1 MKNKFR
7 LEKYALPEKYEIF
20 LEPDLENEKF
30 SGSEFID
37 LSINESTNQ
46 IKLNSI
52 GLDITNSKLLDK
64 DGNEFI
70 PEIKFDKE
78 HEIVE
83 FNFKN
88 EIDNGKYKL
97 YLEFSGVLNN
107 SLRGFYM
114 STYKDPNGKSHKIG
128 TTQFESTDARRAFPC
143 FDEPEFKSIFS
154 IKIKVPKKLF
164 TVSNSSIKNISD
176 EGDNLIYEF
185 NDTIKMSTY
194 LVAFIMGPFEATDEL
209 NVDGIPLRIV
219 YPEGKGS
226 LSKYALEVGEFALK
240 YFSDYFGRPY
250 PGDKLDMIAIPD
262 FASGAME
269 NLGCITYREALLLV
283 DENNAT
289 QGELIRIADVICH
302 EIAHMWFGDLVTMKW
317 WNGIWLN
324 EAFATFMATKAVD
337 VYNKECKRWVQFGI
351 ERSAAF
357 DVDSLHSTRPIE
369 FEVISPDDASAMF
382 DLLTYEKGGA
392 VLRMLEQYVG
402 ENSFR
407 DGIRSYL
414 NSHEFANTETSDLW
428 DSIEEFSSIPVRD
441 TMNTWILQPGYP
453 RLKFSNNNN
462 FIQIDQETFKY
473 DNLDNDFSW
482 NVPVEIVSDKK
493 NEKLLLTKNN
503 FKTDIKIN
511 DFIYGNLNSNGFYRS
526 EYSEEILVNQIFKN
540 LNNLN
545 ELEKFSLV
553 DDLWSSVTSNNNNIN
568 IFYELCMKLNLDNST
583 DLQSLIISTFGV
595 GKRYSVDDNKV
606 KMMKIVDK
614 YLQDLLGNIGNEYK
628 SSENIKIT
636 ELRALIYRGLGI
648 TCENI
653 EFIESAKKIYDEYT
667 NNRDSVEP
675 NLAAASIAIMA
686 NNGDENLH
694 NEFFNKYLETQI
706 PQEKIRFLYSLSDF
720 KSSDLINKT
729 LEISLTEKIK
739 NQDAP
744 YLIATTLRNYR
755 HSNIA
760 WDFIEKNWKKIND
773 IFPNNTIP
781 RMFGGIKSISDNDLA
796 NRVDLFFEKN
806 PIPQGQKTID
816 QNIEK
821 MKINLKFVEYQSK
834 LLNNWLLDK

>member
-7 LEKYALPEKYEIF
+7 LEKYALPKKYEIF
-20 LEPDLENEKF
+20 IEPDLENEKF
-30 SGSEFID
+30 AGNEKIQ
-37 LSINESTNQ
+37 IQIKESTNQ

-52 GLDITNSKLLDK
+52 GLKIYKPKLIDSNN
-64 DGNEFI
+64 NEYI
-70 PEIKFDKE
+70 PEINFDNK

-83 FNFKN
+83 FNFDQ
-88 EIDNGKYKL
+88 EIKEGAYEL
-97 YLEFSGVLNN
+97 YLEFSGILDN

-114 STYKDPNGKSHKIG
+114 STYQDPKGKLHKIG

-154 IKIKVPKKLF
+154 IKLKVPKDLF
-164 TVSNSSIKNISD
+164 TVSNSSLKNTTN
-176 EGDNLIYEF
+176 EDNKLIYEF

-209 NVDGIPLRIV
+209 IVDGTPLRIV
-219 YPEGKGS
+219 FPEGKKD
-226 LSKYALEVGEFALK
+226 LSKFALDVGEFALK
-240 YFSDYFGRPY
+240 YFTDYFGRPY

-283 DENNAT
+283 DEKNAT
-289 QGELIRIADVICH
+289 QGELTRIADVICH

-337 VYNKECKRWVQFGI
+337 VFNKDWKRWVQFGI

-402 ENSFR
+402 EDQFR

-414 NSHEFANTETSDLW
+414 KKHEFSNTETSDLW

-441 TMNTWILQPGYP
+441 TMNTWILQPGFP
-453 RLKFSNNNN
+453 RLKFKDNNGYLELS
-462 FIQIDQETFKY
+462 QETFKY
-473 DNLDNDFSW
+473 DNINNDFNW
-482 NVPVEIVSDKK
+482 KVPIEISSDGKK
-493 NEKLLLTKNN
+493 NKILLEGNKLS
-503 FKTDIKIN
+503 TDILIDK
-511 DFIYGNLNSNGFYRS
+511 FIYGNSNSNGFYRS
-526 EYSEEILVNQIFKN
+526 EYSEDILVNQIFNN
-540 LNNLN
+540 LSNLN

-553 DDLWSSVTSNNNNIN
+553 DDLWSSVTSNNNDIN
-568 IFYELCMKLNLDNST
+568 LFYELCMKLNLDNST
-583 DLQSLIISTFGV
+583 DLQSLIISTFSI
-595 GKRYSVDDNKV
+595 GKRYSNDNNKE
-606 KMMKIVDK
+606 KMISIVST
-614 YLQDLLGNIGNEYK
+614 YLKKLLENVGNIQNQNE
-628 SSENIKIT
+628 NVQIT
-636 ELRALIYRGLGI
+636 ELRALIFRGLGI
-648 TCENI
+648 TCEDE
-653 EFIESAKKIYDEYT
+653 EFIQKAKNIYQDYI
-667 NNRDSVEP
+667 DGKPDVEP
-675 NLAAASIAIMA
+675 NLAASAIAIMA
-686 NNGDENLH
+686 NNGDKQLH
-694 NEFFNKYLETQI
+694 EQFLDKYTNSQI
-706 PQEKIRFLYSLSDF
+706 PQEKIRFLYSLSEF
-720 KSSDLINKT
+720 KSNGLAKKT
-729 LEISLTEKIK
+729 LEMAISKKIK

-744 YLIATTLRNYR
+744 YLIATTLRNFR
-755 HSNIA
+755 HSLTTWN
-760 WDFIEKNWKKIND
+760 FIEENWKKINE

-781 RMFGGIKSISDNDLA
+781 RMFGGIKSISDNNLA
-796 NRVDLFFEKN
+796 NRVNIFFEKN

-821 MKINLKFVEYQSK
+821 MNINLKFVDNQSK
-834 LLNNWLLDK
+834 ILNNWLGSK

>member
-7 LEKYALPEKYEIF
+7 LEKYALPKKYEIF
-20 LEPDLENEKF
+20 IEPDLENEKF
-30 SGSEFID
+30 AGNEKIQ
-37 LSINESTNQ
+37 IQIKESTNQ

-52 GLDITNSKLLDK
+52 GLKIYKPKLIDSNN
-64 DGNEFI
+64 NEYI
-70 PEIKFDKE
+70 PEINFDNK

-83 FNFKN
+83 FNFDQ
-88 EIDNGKYKL
+88 EIKEGAYEL
-97 YLEFSGVLNN
+97 YLEFSGILDN

-114 STYKDPNGKSHKIG
+114 STYQDPKGKLHKIG

-154 IKIKVPKKLF
+154 IKLKVPKDLF
-164 TVSNSSIKNISD
+164 TVSNSSLKNTIN
-176 EGDNLIYEF
+176 EDNKLIYEF

-194 LVAFIMGPFEATDEL
+194 LVAFIMGPFEETDEL
-209 NVDGIPLRIV
+209 IVDGTPLRIV
-219 YPEGKGS
+219 FPEGKKD
-226 LSKYALEVGEFALK
+226 LSKFALDVGEFALK
-240 YFSDYFGRPY
+240 YFTDYFGRPY

-283 DENNAT
+283 DEKNAT
-289 QGELIRIADVICH
+289 QGELTRIADVICH

-337 VYNKECKRWVQFGI
+337 VFNKDWKRWVQFGI

-402 ENSFR
+402 EDQFR

-414 NSHEFANTETSDLW
+414 KKHEFSNTETSDLW

-441 TMNTWILQPGYP
+441 TMNTWILQPGFP
-453 RLKFSNNNN
+453 RLKFKDNNGYLELS
-462 FIQIDQETFKY
+462 QETFKY
-473 DNLDNDFSW
+473 DNINNDFNW
-482 NVPVEIVSDKK
+482 KVPIEISSDGKK
-493 NEKLLLTKNN
+493 NKILLEGNKLS
-503 FKTDIKIN
+503 TDILIDK
-511 DFIYGNLNSNGFYRS
+511 FIYGNSNSNGFYRS
-526 EYSEEILVNQIFKN
+526 EYSEDILVNQIFNN
-540 LNNLN
+540 LSNLN

-553 DDLWSSVTSNNNNIN
+553 DDLWSSVTSNNNDIN
-568 IFYELCMKLNLDNST
+568 LFYELCMKLNLDNST
-583 DLQSLIISTFGV
+583 DLQSLIISTFSI
-595 GKRYSVDDNKV
+595 GKRYSNDNNKE
-606 KMMKIVDK
+606 KMISIVST
-614 YLQDLLGNIGNEYK
+614 YLKKLLENVGNIQNQNE
-628 SSENIKIT
+628 NVQIT
-636 ELRALIYRGLGI
+636 ELRALIFRGLGI
-648 TCENI
+648 TCEDE
-653 EFIESAKKIYDEYT
+653 EFIQKAKNIYQDYI
-667 NNRDSVEP
+667 DGKPDVEP
-675 NLAAASIAIMA
+675 NLAASAIAIMA
-686 NNGDENLH
+686 NNGDKQLH
-694 NEFFNKYLETQI
+694 EQFLDKYTNSQI
-706 PQEKIRFLYSLSDF
+706 PQEKIRFLYSLSEF
-720 KSSDLINKT
+720 KSNDLANKT
-729 LEISLTEKIK
+729 LEMAISKKIK

-744 YLIATTLRNYR
+744 YLIATTLRNFR
-755 HSNIA
+755 HSLTTWN
-760 WDFIEKNWKKIND
+760 FIEENWKKINE

-781 RMFGGIKSISDNDLA
+781 RMFGGIKSISDNNLA
-796 NRVDLFFEKN
+796 NRVNIFFEKN

-821 MKINLKFVEYQSK
+821 MNINLKFVDNQSK
-834 LLNNWLLDK
+834 ILNNWLGSK

>member
-7 LEKYALPEKYEIF
+7 LEKYALPKKYEIF
-20 LEPDLENEKF
+20 IEPDLENEKF
-30 SGSEFID
+30 AGNEKIQ
-37 LSINESTNQ
+37 IQIKESTNQ

-52 GLDITNSKLLDK
+52 GLKIYKPKLIDSNN
-64 DGNEFI
+64 NEYI
-70 PEIKFDKE
+70 PEINFDNK

-83 FNFKN
+83 FNFDQ
-88 EIDNGKYKL
+88 EIKEGAYEL
-97 YLEFSGVLNN
+97 YLEFSGILDN

-114 STYKDPNGKSHKIG
+114 STYQDPKGKLHKIG

-154 IKIKVPKKLF
+154 IKLKVPKDLF
-164 TVSNSSIKNISD
+164 TVSNSSLKNTIN
-176 EGDNLIYEF
+176 EDNKLIYEF

-209 NVDGIPLRIV
+209 IVDGTPLRIV
-219 YPEGKGS
+219 FPEGKKD
-226 LSKYALEVGEFALK
+226 LSKFALDVGEFALK
-240 YFSDYFGRPY
+240 YFTDYFGRPY

-283 DENNAT
+283 DEKNAT
-289 QGELIRIADVICH
+289 QGELTRIADVICH

-337 VYNKECKRWVQFGI
+337 VFNKDWKRWVQFGI

-402 ENSFR
+402 EDQFR

-414 NSHEFANTETSDLW
+414 KKHEFSNTETSDLW

-441 TMNTWILQPGYP
+441 TMNTWILQPGFP
-453 RLKFSNNNN
+453 RLKFKDNNGYLELS
-462 FIQIDQETFKY
+462 QETFKY
-473 DNLDNDFSW
+473 DNINNDFNW
-482 NVPVEIVSDKK
+482 KVPIEISSDGKK
-493 NEKLLLTKNN
+493 NKILLEGNKLS
-503 FKTDIKIN
+503 TDILIDK
-511 DFIYGNLNSNGFYRS
+511 FIYGNSNSNGFYRS
-526 EYSEEILVNQIFKN
+526 EYSEDILVNQIFNN
-540 LNNLN
+540 LSNLN

-553 DDLWSSVTSNNNNIN
+553 DDLWSSVTSNNNDIN
-568 IFYELCMKLNLDNST
+568 LFYELCMKLNLDNST
-583 DLQSLIISTFGV
+583 DLQSLIISTFSI
-595 GKRYSVDDNKV
+595 GKRYSNDNNKE
-606 KMMKIVDK
+606 KMISIVST
-614 YLQDLLGNIGNEYK
+614 YLKKLLENVGNIQNQNE
-628 SSENIKIT
+628 NVQIT
-636 ELRALIYRGLGI
+636 ELRALIFRGLGI
-648 TCENI
+648 TCEDE
-653 EFIESAKKIYDEYT
+653 EFIQKAKNIYQDYI
-667 NNRDSVEP
+667 DGKPDVEP
-675 NLAAASIAIMA
+675 NLAASAIAIMA
-686 NNGDENLH
+686 NNGDKQLH
-694 NEFFNKYLETQI
+694 EQFLDKYTNSQI
-706 PQEKIRFLYSLSDF
+706 PQEKIRFLYSLSEF
-720 KSSDLINKT
+720 KSNDLANKT
-729 LEISLTEKIK
+729 LEMAISKKIK

-744 YLIATTLRNYR
+744 YLIATTLRNFR
-755 HSNIA
+755 HSLTTWN
-760 WDFIEKNWKKIND
+760 FIEENWKKINE

-781 RMFGGIKSISDNDLA
+781 RMFGGIKSISDNNLA
-796 NRVDLFFEKN
+796 NRVNIFFEKN

-821 MKINLKFVEYQSK
+821 MNINLKFVDNQSK
-834 LLNNWLLDK
+834 ILNNWLGSK